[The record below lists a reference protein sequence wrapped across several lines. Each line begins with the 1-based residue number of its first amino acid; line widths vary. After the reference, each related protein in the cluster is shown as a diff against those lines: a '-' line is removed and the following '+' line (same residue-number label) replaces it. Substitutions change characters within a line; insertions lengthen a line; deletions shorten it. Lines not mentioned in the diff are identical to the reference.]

1 MTRYKDVKPKPMK
14 QVLESLVALLAKTR
28 QELDRSALRQKIVET
43 TIPSI
48 VLGEPRARLKASFA
62 SLEMLLRKSAIT
74 PLELVSLTDQWLVDH
89 YEHWTALF
97 KEDCKALSIDF
108 SQYLQRDSGRDTY
121 QIAAQILVLGMLARA
136 TKAELAASAGDTL
149 AAFLQK
155 VKASPNA
162 QELTSVWVAP
172 VRHVSLRNLDNMEYM
187 SNYVLQPSFA
197 NDPVGFKL
205 FIERL
210 PLDSLLAGDMS
221 DAPLAEFMLLFASLQ
236 IAKKIGLIHEDRKYA
251 LCGGP
256 DVQWT
261 NLF

>member
-28 QELDRSALRQKIVET
+28 QEIDRSALRQKIVEA

-89 YEHWTALF
+89 YEQWTALF

-108 SQYLQRDSGRDTY
+108 SQYREKGSGRETF

-136 TKAELAASAGDTL
+136 TKAELAASSGDTL
-149 AAFLQK
+149 AAFLQR
-155 VKASPNA
+155 VKASPDA
-162 QELTSVWVAP
+162 QDLKSVWVAP
-172 VRHVSLRNLDNMEYM
+172 VRHVSLRNLDNLEYM

-197 NDPVGFKL
+197 TDPAGFKS

-210 PLDSLLAGDMS
+210 PLSSLLAGDMS

-236 IAKKIGLIHEDRKYA
+236 IAKKIGLIHEDRK
-251 LCGGP
+251 
-256 DVQWT
+256 
-261 NLF
+261 